1 MTSSIAPFGLRLP
14 PDAKAWVE
22 DQARRYG
29 SSQNAEIV
37 RAVRERMERA
47 QAATGEKFGDRA
59 PAAVTHSTALPGG
72 SATHG

>member
-47 QAATGEKFGDRA
+47 KVVAGDSLPADPATVPNRA
-59 PAAVTHSTALPGG
+59 ALPGG
-72 SATHG
+72 AITHG

>member
-1 MTSSIAPFGLRLP
+1 MASTIAPFGLRLP

-37 RAVRERMERA
+37 RAVRERMERTK
-47 QAATGEKFGDRA
+47 ATTGVQFGDQA
-59 PAAVTHSTALPGG
+59 PAAAHEAARKGDPVTHG
-72 SATHG
+72 